1 MDFSKKPIIYFT
13 TASITLLVAYVYIFL
28 NKTNIF
34 PTSEI
39 FCWISST
46 IIALIIISSLYESQR
61 ISGNEN
67 ITISIIIYLLLLACT
82 MCSLG
87 LVWNASNVPEIKLKI
102 LN

>member
-1 MDFSKKPIIYFT
+1 MDFTKKPIIYFT
-13 TASITLLVAYVYIFL
+13 TASITLLVAYAYIFI

-34 PTSEI
+34 PASEI

-46 IIALIIISSLYESQR
+46 IIALIIISTLYESQR

-67 ITISIIIYLLLLACT
+67 ITISIIIYLLFLACIL
-82 MCSLG
+82 CSLG
-87 LVWNASNVPEIKLKI
+87 LVWNASNVPEIKLRI

>member
-34 PTSEI
+34 PASEI

-46 IIALIIISSLYESQR
+46 IIALIILSSLYESQK
-61 ISGNEN
+61 ISGEN
-67 ITISIIIYLLLLACT
+67 ITITIIIYLLLLACT

>member
-13 TASITLLVAYVYIFL
+13 TASITLLVVYVYIFL

-34 PTSEI
+34 PASEI

-46 IIALIIISSLYESQR
+46 IIALIILSSLYESQK
-61 ISGNEN
+61 ISGEN
-67 ITISIIIYLLLLACT
+67 ITITIIIYLLLLACT

-87 LVWNASNVPEIKLKI
+87 LVWNASNVPEIKLRI

>member
-13 TASITLLVAYVYIFL
+13 TASLTLLIAYIYIFI

-34 PTSEI
+34 PASEI

-61 ISGNEN
+61 ISGEN
-67 ITISIIIYLLLLACT
+67 ITITIVIYLLLIACT
-82 MCSLG
+82 LCSFG
-87 LVWNASNVPEIKLKI
+87 LVWNASNVPEIKLRI

>member
-13 TASITLLVAYVYIFL
+13 TISFTLLVAYTYIFI

-34 PTSEI
+34 PVSEI

-46 IIALIIISSLYESQR
+46 IIALIIISSLFESQKNY
-61 ISGNEN
+61 GEN
-67 ITISIIIYLLLLACT
+67 ITITIVIYLLLLACT